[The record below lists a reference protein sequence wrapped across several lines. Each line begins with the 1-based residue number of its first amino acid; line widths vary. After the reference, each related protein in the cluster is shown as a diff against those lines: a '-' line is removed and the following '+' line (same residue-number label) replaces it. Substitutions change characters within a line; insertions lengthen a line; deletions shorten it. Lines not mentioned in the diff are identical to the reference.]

1 MKRKGFTVIEML
13 IVMAIIGALAM
24 LIMPYFIRAKFK
36 ADTTNCM
43 GNEKTIAT
51 ALEIKKNSSGYYP
64 KTLEKLQEDF
74 TLSRIPVCPSNSE
87 SYSKTYQV
95 TDDLDRFTIY
105 CPGIHY
111 KLLKYEQGYPQ
122 FSSESGLSE
131 GSSK

>member
-1 MKRKGFTVIEML
+1 MKRKGFTIIEML

-24 LIMPYFIRAKFK
+24 LVMPYFIKAKFK
-36 ADTTNCM
+36 ADLTGCI

-51 ALEIKKNSSGYYP
+51 ALEIKKNSTGFYS

-74 TLSRIPVCPSNSE
+74 TLAKIPVCPSNCE

-95 TDDLDRFTIY
+95 SDDLNRFTIY

-111 KLLKYEQGYPQ
+111 KLLDYKQGYPQ
-122 FSSESGLSE
+122 FSSESGLLE
-131 GSSK
+131 GSP